1 MGQLEFGKK
10 IAQQIKKY
18 RYAVLVL
25 VIGII
30 LMLIPGISGNEK
42 KAEAITTKPQQEKTD
57 FAQQIEEI
65 LSQVQ
70 GAGKVKI
77 MLTVAEGEKTVYQVD
92 SDVSQNSTRLET
104 VIVTGTN
111 REQMGV
117 VMQVNPAKYLGAI
130 VVCQGADRAEVK
142 LAVTQAVSRATGL
155 GTDQISVLK
164 MK

>member
-1 MGQLEFGKK
+1 MGKLDFGKK
-10 IAQQIKKY
+10 IAQLIKKY
-18 RYAVLVL
+18 RYPILVL
-25 VIGII
+25 IAGIV
-30 LMLIPGISGNEK
+30 LMLIPGISGEEK
-42 KAEAITTKPQQEKTD
+42 TVEVVPTQPQQENIEL
-57 FAQQIEEI
+57 AQQIEEI
-65 LSQVQ
+65 LCQVQ

-77 MLTVAEGEKTVYQVD
+77 MLTVAEGQKTVYQVD

-104 VIVTGTN
+104 VIVTGTD
-111 REQMGV
+111 REQIGV

-130 VVCQGADRAEVK
+130 VVCQGADRADVK